1 MDEPMYEHLIVPQA
15 PLVFRS
21 GRPFGEG
28 SRDGAN
34 FPWPSS
40 LAGVLRSQVMDDRG
54 WHGRLDAAQQ
64 QALRDLAAHGPILA
78 ERCRDVLTPLLPKP
92 ADALLLLDDGGGKAY
107 HRLLP
112 GKLPAGCAC
121 DLPPGLQPL
130 LLAGDHKGKPQAG
143 PAFWPLAKLLA
154 WRREEEVALFEHDE
168 PARETRSHV
177 ALSRATLAA
186 DPGRLFQTE
195 GLDFSRRRR
204 ASGRGFD
211 DRDWVFLCRFAQAL
225 SERMVVFGGE
235 GRLSR
240 LDRPPDDALG
250 APGDYL
256 ATLATARHITL
267 TLATPALF
275 TEGWCPGWLDAGKG
289 WAGEEGAGG
298 EVPGIAGLQLV
309 LKAAAVERW
318 QGVSGWD
325 LAAWGAKPARKAV
338 AAGATYWFEVV
349 GDPPDDWAEKLWL
362 APISDQL
369 QDRRDGFGLVI
380 PGFWKKRS

>member
-1 MDEPMYEHLIVPQA
+1 MYAHMIVPQA

-54 WHGRLDAAQQ
+54 WHGKLDDAQQ

-78 ERCRDVLTPLLPKP
+78 ERCRDGLTPMLPKP
-92 ADALLLLDDGGGKAY
+92 ADALLLVDDAGGKAY

-143 PAFWPLAKLLA
+143 PAFWSLARLLA
-154 WRREEEVALFEHDE
+154 WRRGEAVAAFEHDE
-168 PARETRSHV
+168 PLRETRSHV

-204 ASGRGFD
+204 ASGRGFG
-211 DRDWVFLCRFAQAL
+211 DRDWVFLCRFAQVL
-225 SERMVVFGGE
+225 SGRMLAFGGE

-240 LDRPPDDALG
+240 LDTAPDDALA
-250 APGDYL
+250 APPDYL
-256 ATLATARHITL
+256 TALANARHITL

-275 TEGWCPGWLDAGKG
+275 ADGWRPRWLDEGDARASEAGASG
-289 WAGEEGAGG
+289 T
-298 EVPGIAGLQLV
+298 VPGIPGLQLV
-309 LKAAAVERW
+309 LKAAAVDRW
-318 QGVSGWD
+318 QGISGWD
-325 LAAWGAKPARKAV
+325 LATWDAKPARKAV

-349 GDPPDDWAEKLWL
+349 GDPPAGWAERLWL
-362 APISDQL
+362 VPISDQP

-380 PGFWKKRS
+380 PGFWNERS